1 MSPRPGPPPGP
12 QPGPQPSS
20 RYVTHVEFDR
30 RLNDL
35 WSYVLGQTGIITQL
49 GEKLM
54 ATQADIDA
62 LTAALAQEDSD
73 LNTAVTGIQA
83 EIVALQNAN
92 PALDLTALSA
102 QVDATA
108 AAVAAAAAL
117 VPPAV

>member
-1 MSPRPGPPPGP
+1 MSPRPEPPPQP
-12 QPGPQPSS
+12 QPPQG

-35 WSYVLGQTGIITQL
+35 WSYVLGQTGQLTQL
-49 GEKLM
+49 GERLM
-54 ATQADIDA
+54 ASQADIDA